1 MILITLH
8 IEVFIKCFVFKLS
21 PYILVLILLG
31 YKKNGR
37 KIIKLTF
44 YSHWYLLYAKAYH
57 ATWTLAKLWSAPQT
71 HFIIQEF
78 NWIELPTYQK
88 NHTPISNSISIT
100 TTRWHFIFTYLHRKS
115 CFIWSNQQNSNF
127 EQISI
132 YLRKLT

>member
-1 MILITLH
+1 MTLIILH
-8 IEVFIKCFVFKLS
+8 IECFIKCFVFKLS

-57 ATWTLAKLWSAPQT
+57 ATWTLAQLWSAPQT
-71 HFIIQEF
+71 HFIIQEL

-100 TTRWHFIFTYLHRKS
+100 TTRWHLYLPIYTEKAALFGQINKTAILNKS
-115 CFIWSNQQNSNF
+115 VSTLGN
-127 EQISI
+127 
-132 YLRKLT
+132 